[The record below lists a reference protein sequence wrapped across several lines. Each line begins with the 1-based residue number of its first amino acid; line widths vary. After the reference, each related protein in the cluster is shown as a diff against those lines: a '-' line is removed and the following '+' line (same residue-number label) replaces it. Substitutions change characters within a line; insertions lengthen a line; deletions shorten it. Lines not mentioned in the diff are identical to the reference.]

1 LSSDPSQVKFGRMA
15 LRPGQAIE
23 ISDSIDTPYSIN
35 KDADYRSRVGK
46 TIKAYLTA
54 TKELLDGRLQDL
66 REAAPRHMTTACR
79 PVAFIFPEGI
89 IVRYDLYENPDL
101 QVFSGI
107 PIQLSKDDGTDI
119 EISLWTATP
128 FVSEQFLHCVANPI
142 GYDPGPDTPKITIS
156 VGSPD
161 SVEKHDI
168 VTQRIFA
175 VTQIPPE
182 PSGDLPTVL
191 RPVPTISIRN
201 EFDIV
206 VHFETEQQPTRPS
219 QTFLIRN
226 RFRIPAGWEAL
237 ELFPRYPIEVW
248 NPDTAALWAENDLL
262 AAVLQRNLR
271 DNQFKAL
278 DPMAEARKL
287 MARILSECEKL
298 LDGKEEPLHQYIK
311 AHPELLSPTHY
322 RMWSKLSLGKRD
334 TDFVF
339 REPSGDYLLV
349 ELESPLRPLFRA
361 DGQQR
366 EELTHAIDQIVDW
379 RRYIEDNLRT
389 VQQELGLDGISTNP
403 ACLIVIGRSSSLNDE
418 SRRKLVALQN
428 SMPKIRIMT
437 YDDLIANAKAA
448 AENILGPLW
457 DPGPN
462 AEVYLLS

>member
-1 LSSDPSQVKFGRMA
+1 MA
-15 LRPGQAIE
+15 LRPGHAIE
-23 ISDSIDTPYSIN
+23 ISDTIETSFSKSEDT
-35 KDADYRSRVGK
+35 DYRSRVGK
-46 TIKAYLTA
+46 ALKAYLTA

-66 REAAPRHMTTACR
+66 REIAPKHTTTACR
-79 PVAFIFPEGI
+79 PTAFIFPEGI
-89 IVRYDLYENPDL
+89 IVRYDLFENPDL
-101 QVFSGI
+101 KVLSGI
-107 PIQLSKDDGTDI
+107 PFQLSKDDGTDI
-119 EISLWTATP
+119 DISLLTATP
-128 FVSEQFLHCVANPI
+128 FISEQFLHCVANPI

-156 VGSPD
+156 VGPQD
-161 SVEKHDI
+161 SAEKQDI
-168 VTQRIFA
+168 GTQRVFA
-175 VTQIPPE
+175 VIQAPPE
-182 PSGDLPTVL
+182 PSGDLPTIL
-191 RPVPTISIRN
+191 RPIPTISIRN
-201 EFDIV
+201 EFDLFV
-206 VHFETEQQPTRPS
+206 QFQTEQQSTRPS
-219 QTFLIRN
+219 QTFLLRS

-237 ELFPRYPIEVW
+237 EIFPRYPIEVW

-262 AAVLQRNLR
+262 AAILQRNLR

-278 DPMAEARKL
+278 DPMAEARKR
-287 MARILSECEKL
+287 MAGILSECEKL

-322 RMWSKLSLGKRD
+322 RMWSKLSFGKRD

-349 ELESPLRPLFRA
+349 ELESPMRPLFRA

-389 VQQELGLDGISTNP
+389 VQQELGLDGISVNP
-403 ACLIVIGRSSSLNDE
+403 ACLVVIGRSSSLNDE
-418 SRRKLVALQN
+418 SKRKLVALQN
-428 SMPKIRIMT
+428 WMPKLRIIT
-437 YDDLIANAKAA
+437 YDDLIANAKAS